1 MNSSWRRLR
10 ALIQKEFWQLWRD
23 KSNLLLGIV
32 LPARLILLFGYGIS
46 MDVKNVPVA
55 VVLEDSSPQAREVI
69 EGFNGSAYIS
79 SVVTRNMPDA
89 KKLFTEHQ
97 VEAIVRIPNDFTISL
112 SRGQVHI
119 QVIVNGVDAQR
130 AGVIN
135 GYIQAAIGTWQAKSS
150 DRAGGITNQTSMG
163 QVVIDQRQW
172 FNDANTSTW
181 YLVPG
186 LIVMV
191 TTIIG
196 AFLTAL
202 VMAREWERGTL
213 EAIFVTPVRPV
224 EILLAKVVPYLCVG
238 MLGLVLCLL
247 AARFLFHVP
256 ILGSM
261 CIILLS
267 SVLYLLAA
275 LGLGLLISSV
285 TKNQFLASQVALIV
299 SFMPALMLS
308 GFMFDLRNVP
318 MVIQVISQIF
328 PATHFMQLIKSLFL
342 AGNIWSQ
349 ILKDCTILLVQSV
362 LLLGLALRATRK
374 QLDQ

>member
-32 LPARLILLFGYGIS
+32 LPAMLILLFGYGIS

-69 EGFNGSAYIS
+69 EGFNGSAYIC

>member
-32 LPARLILLFGYGIS
+32 LPAMLILLFGYGIS

-150 DRAGGITNQTSMG
+150 DRAGGITNQASMG

>member
-32 LPARLILLFGYGIS
+32 LPAMLILLFGYGIS

-135 GYIQAAIGTWQAKSS
+135 GYIQAAIGTWQAKRI
-150 DRAGGITNQTSMG
+150 DRAGGMLHKASIG

-181 YLVPG
+181 YLTPG
-186 LIVMV
+186 LIVLIM
-191 TTIIG
+191 TIIG

-213 EAIFVTPVRPV
+213 EAIFVTPVQPF
-224 EILLAKVVPYLCVG
+224 EILLAKIIPYFE
-238 MLGLVLCLL
+238 M
-247 AARFLFHVP
+247 
-256 ILGSM
+256 S
-261 CIILLS
+261 
-267 SVLYLLAA
+267 
-275 LGLGLLISSV
+275 
-285 TKNQFLASQVALIV
+285 T
-299 SFMPALMLS
+299 
-308 GFMFDLRNVP
+308 GFERMFED
-318 MVIQVISQIF
+318 ISQQMGTL
-328 PATHFMQLIKSLFL
+328 PVSGTYCH
-342 AGNIWSQ
+342 
-349 ILKDCTILLVQSV
+349 SV
-362 LLLGLALRATRK
+362 P
-374 QLDQ
+374 

>member
-32 LPARLILLFGYGIS
+32 LPAMLILLFGYGIS

-150 DRAGGITNQTSMG
+150 DRAGGITNQASMG

-213 EAIFVTPVRPV
+213 EAIFVTPVRSV

>member
-32 LPARLILLFGYGIS
+32 LPAMLILLFGYGIS